1 MQQKKAGVYIIFQTR
16 QLAWFRA
23 TDECGGVSD
32 LEVSCAA
39 PTTTTVPDTTTVPP
53 TSLYYNKLLLITY
66 KLYSGFPIIVAVL
79 LKNPPQL

>member
-1 MQQKKAGVYIIFQTR
+1 MQQQNAGMYINFQTR

-32 LEVSCAA
+32 LQVSCVA

-53 TSLYYNKLLLITY
+53 TSLYYNNIY
-66 KLYSGFPIIVAVL
+66 II
-79 LKNPPQL
+79 